1 MKLYLSDINLSKINI
16 NNFKKYLISQDDIKE
31 LYSNEGIYISKN
43 NNGFKK
49 LKIIDG
55 TINYITEYIDNLLLI
70 LDESYVYKSSE
81 YISRLPIDFEIVELI
96 KYEYKLS
103 EKSPV
108 TMVIESKLNNITNVY
123 FMLIDKHGKY
133 SVPDILNKFIKET
146 IKEFYQLFY

>member
-1 MKLYLSDINLSKINI
+1 MNS
-16 NNFKKYLISQDDIKE
+16 
-31 LYSNEGIYISKN
+31 SKN